1 MTAIKTERLA
11 PPGISR
17 AGGPL
22 RRRVQVAGWTM
33 IWLGVLLFGYLA
45 FQLWGTGLY
54 TAAAQDRLDQQLTER
69 ISATPVPTSP
79 TAAAPADAVQ
89 QPDPRPA
96 STPVVAE
103 LIPEEPPAEGDAM
116 GWIRIPEAD
125 VDHVIVSGVTPEVLK
140 LGPGH
145 MPWTPLPGQPG
156 NAVVSGHRTT
166 YGAPFFNLD
175 RVEVG
180 DEIYVETTIGT
191 HTYQVREVLVVEPTG
206 VWVTDPRPGSWLT
219 LTTCTPRYSAA
230 QRLVI
235 AAELVDGPNRAAIYP
250 ASTPTAAGAG

>member
-1 MTAIKTERLA
+1 MAATTHTKPSPNVLRRQ
-11 PPGISR
+11 GK
-17 AGGPL
+17 G

-33 IWLGVLLFGYLA
+33 TWLGVLILGFLA
-45 FQLWGTGLY
+45 FQLWGTGLS

-69 ISATPVPTSP
+69 VAATPIPTSP
-79 TAAAPADAVQ
+79 TVTVPANAVE
-89 QPDPRPA
+89 QPDLLPT
-96 STPVVAE
+96 STPSAPE
-103 LIPEEPPAEGDAM
+103 LIPEEPPAVGDAL

-125 VDHVIVSGVTPEVLK
+125 VDHVMVSGVTREVLK

-175 RVEVG
+175 RVEVS

-191 HTYQVREVLVVEPTG
+191 HTYRVREILVVDPTD
-206 VWVTDPRPGSWLT
+206 VWVTDPRPGAWLT

-235 AAELVDGPNRAAIYP
+235 TAEMVDGPNVRVVEA
-250 ASTPTAAGAG
+250 ASTSTAAEPR